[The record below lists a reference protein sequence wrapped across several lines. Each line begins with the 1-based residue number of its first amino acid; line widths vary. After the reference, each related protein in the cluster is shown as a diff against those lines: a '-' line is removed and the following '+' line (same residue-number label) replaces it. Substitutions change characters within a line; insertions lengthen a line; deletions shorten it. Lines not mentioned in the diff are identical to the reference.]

1 MCRPWLAS
9 VTVGVDLLVNWEIL
23 KDPFFKDFPLASVRN
38 QTRTRCPRIKWAVG
52 RKTKC
57 GGRCVKRGIRPWSIG
72 ISIVNRIVSG
82 LLIEVS
88 GVSVIAALSWKG
100 HFVSLCLSWAQ
111 QLPSSY
117 LYYFALDLHSKFVA
131 ILQDSTGSAIWQ
143 IVNLRNMSAVHNI
156 FLFKRYHNTLY
167 FCCVD
172 NKNSIFCTS
181 FCTANLLLATYFH
194 FCIHMLENALATNW
208 NDHFQNQR
216 YIGN

>member
-1 MCRPWLAS
+1 MMGRNW
-9 VTVGVDLLVNWEIL
+9 VGFRTLFFRIWFNLEIRDSGTFSL
-23 KDPFFKDFPLASVRN
+23 PLAAPSRW
-38 QTRTRCPRIKWAVG
+38 RF
-52 RKTKC
+52 
-57 GGRCVKRGIRPWSIG
+57 
-72 ISIVNRIVSG
+72 RIVC
-82 LLIEVS
+82 ICTHNV
-88 GVSVIAALSWKG
+88 
-100 HFVSLCLSWAQ
+100 FCL
-111 QLPSSY
+111 
-117 LYYFALDLHSKFVA
+117 VA